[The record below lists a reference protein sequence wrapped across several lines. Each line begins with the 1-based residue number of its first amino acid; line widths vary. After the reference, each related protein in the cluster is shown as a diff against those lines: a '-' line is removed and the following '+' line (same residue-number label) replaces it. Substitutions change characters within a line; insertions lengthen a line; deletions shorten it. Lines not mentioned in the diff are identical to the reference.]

1 MASLDFQGHLK
12 KIRYNLLFGIT
23 LIEQSRVRYGDSM
36 SPASN
41 GWLLFRIFSGLIFE
55 EFSQLRAYSPLTPR
69 FYVLYPVV
77 PGSGAAPFGRP
88 PSAHF
93 IGHGPATARAYSDI
107 LLVQYSDC
115 MHLVIFPDSSQK
127 FTAADQVPAYGDQP
141 ALVLV
146 A

>member
-1 MASLDFQGHLK
+1 M
-12 KIRYNLLFGIT
+12 
-23 LIEQSRVRYGDSM
+23 
-36 SPASN
+36 
-41 GWLLFRIFSGLIFE
+41 
-55 EFSQLRAYSPLTPR
+55 AYSPLTPR

-107 LLVQYSDC
+107 LLVQYPDRL
-115 MHLVIFPDSSQK
+115 HLVVFPEPSQEL
-127 FTAADQVPAYGDQP
+127 TAADQVPAYGDQLP
-141 ALVLV
+141 LVLV